1 MTAIHFTVPV
11 GSEPGV
17 VQSRLA
23 QASKDPY
30 QFVNLF
36 TATPNHI
43 DAEVAEGRNG
53 VWRVRVEG
61 PKFRSKGTTVVRPH
75 PTGGSEIDIQIDLR
89 GKGLLGLAGP
99 LLGVAAGRLQDEA
112 IRALQDEFG
121 EP

>member
-1 MTAIHFTVPV
+1 MTALQFTVPV

-17 VQSRLA
+17 IHLRLA
-23 QASKDPY
+23 EAARDPSR
-30 QFVNLF
+30 FVYLF
-36 TATPNHI
+36 TTSDEVA
-43 DAEVAEGRNG
+43 AEVAEGRNG

-61 PKFRSKGTTVVRPH
+61 PQFRSKGTTVVRAH

-99 LLGVAAGRLQDEA
+99 LLGLAAGRVQDEA
-112 IRALQDEFG
+112 TRALQNEFG